1 MVEANPRSLGPMCT
15 RRPVRLR
22 HGLPRM
28 VAILHVV
35 GAAGIGD
42 IDE

>member
-1 MVEANPRSLGPMCT
+1 MRT